1 MESLSKKQ
9 LLQFLNYHPDSQI
22 LEKKSKTFLCDFI
35 TMHELTKT
43 NEIPSEET
51 KEKAEE
57 AFSKIFNVCEYHPN
71 QIQYHNS

>member
-9 LLQFLNYHPDSQI
+9 LLQFLNYHPDSQT
-22 LEKKSKTFLCDFI
+22 LEKKSKTFLCNFI

-51 KEKAEE
+51 KEKVLNKYA
-57 AFSKIFNVCEYHPN
+57 K
-71 QIQYHNS
+71 